1 MAWTSWLLLA
11 VSLAGI
17 YALGLIGYRLL
28 VSAKELKHELARA
41 ESLVDELKQVELEA
55 IQRSK
60 PSSGDDFEQLLV
72 NRELLKRARR
82 LRAEQR
88 KRRLIERI
96 SSIEVDKR

>member
-28 VSAKELKHELARA
+28 VSAKRLKHELARA

-55 IQRSK
+55 IERSK

>member
-11 VSLAGI
+11 VALSGI

-55 IQRSK
+55 IERSK

-72 NRELLKRARR
+72 NRELLKKARR

>member
-11 VSLAGI
+11 VALAGT

-55 IQRSK
+55 IERSK

>member
-28 VSAKELKHELARA
+28 VSAKQLKLELARA

-55 IQRSK
+55 IERSR
-60 PSSGDDFEQLLV
+60 PSSGDDFDQLLV

>member
-55 IQRSK
+55 IERSK

>member
-1 MAWTSWLLLA
+1 MAWTSWLVLA

-17 YALGLIGYRLL
+17 YALGLIGYRLV
-28 VSAKELKHELARA
+28 VSAKQLKLELARA
-41 ESLVDELKQVELEA
+41 ESLVDELKQVELET
-55 IQRSK
+55 IERSR

>member
-55 IQRSK
+55 IERSK
-60 PSSGDDFEQLLV
+60 PSSGNDFEQLLV

>member
-1 MAWTSWLLLA
+1 MAWTSWLVLA
-11 VSLAGI
+11 VALAGI

-41 ESLVDELKQVELEA
+41 ESLVDELKQVEQEA
-55 IQRSK
+55 IERSK

-72 NRELLKRARR
+72 NRELLKKARR